1 MNDDQFSVIRQS
13 ALRDTLTALLGALI
27 IVWLALRSWKIVAAV
42 FFSLMVG
49 LATTAA
55 LGVAM
60 VGAFNVI
67 SIAFFVLFVGLGVD
81 FGIQFSVRYRSER
94 HELKNLREALR
105 SAARKVGTPLSLAA
119 AATAVAFF
127 SFLPTNYRGLFELGL
142 IAGCGMLI
150 AFICS
155 IIFVPAM
162 LAALRPSQELAPI
175 GFSSLAPLDDF
186 LQRHRIAVIAGTI
199 IVVLAGTPLLSRLPF
214 DFNPINLQSPNA
226 PSVKTYR
233 ELQGNPQTSGDDAEA
248 LAASLDEANR
258 TAQRLA
264 ALPEVSRSLTL
275 SSFVPADQDQKIAT
289 IRTAAPRLE
298 AALSAPQPQ
307 SVPSDND
314 VVEAIRATA
323 VNLSKTA
330 GSATGPGADAA
341 RHVSD
346 LLTRLTRSNAA
357 TRSKVEAAHSVARLQ
372 S

>member
-1 MNDDQFSVIRQS
+1 MARAGAGSRPQNRQLRHFIEVQPILDFAALQPGRKATDGIQCSAADLKLGERFGAKVELTGPVPMNDDQFSVIRQT

-27 IVWLALRSWKIVAAV
+27 ILWLALRSWKIVAAV

-81 FGIQFSVRYRSER
+81 FGLQFSVRYRSER
-94 HELKNLREALR
+94 HEQKDLREALR

-127 SFLPTNYRGLFELGL
+127 SFLPTSYKGLFELGL

-162 LAALRPSQELAPI
+162 LAALRPSGELAPI

-199 IVVLAGTPLLSRLPF
+199 IVVLAGTPLLPRLPF
-214 DFNPINLQSPNA
+214 DFNPINLQNPKA
-226 PSVKTYR
+226 ASVKTYR
-233 ELQGNPQTSGDDAEA
+233 ELQGNPQTSGDDAEV
-248 LAASLDEANR
+248 LAASLDEANS

-264 ALPEVSRSLTL
+264 ALPEVSRTLTL
-275 SSFVPADQDQKIAT
+275 NSFVLGDGNPIGMA
-289 IRTAAPRLE
+289 
-298 AALSAPQPQ
+298 
-307 SVPSDND
+307 
-314 VVEAIRATA
+314 
-323 VNLSKTA
+323 
-330 GSATGPGADAA
+330 
-341 RHVSD
+341 
-346 LLTRLTRSNAA
+346 
-357 TRSKVEAAHSVARLQ
+357 
-372 S
+372 